1 MKTISVRASRTYEV
15 VIGSQLLPQLGQ
27 FAAELKKSGKA
38 AIISDS
44 NVWPIYGQTVTD
56 SLLAAGFQTV
66 HFVFPAGENSKKRSP
81 HRNPGPEVF
90 LPVLLF
96 SATINIKKV
105 FKNPI
110 FILRYYLLILYAD
123 SMDKEAILCA
133 VAWKT

>member
-66 HFVFPAGENSKKRSP
+66 HFVFPAGENSK
-81 HRNPGPEVF
+81 N
-90 LPVLLF
+90 L
-96 SATINIKKV
+96 
-105 FKNPI
+105 
-110 FILRYYLLILYAD
+110 
-123 SMDKEAILCA
+123 
-133 VAWKT
+133 